1 MCLPVQFSVGC
12 SRWLWAGDAA
22 EASFSLH
29 THIYLYIS
37 VSVHTYMDVLDGLDN
52 CSKDEERK
60 QRNRQSGVSGH
71 SAGWC

>member
-1 MCLPVQFSVGC
+1 LVAPGGYGQVMLRRPPSP
-12 SRWLWAGDAA
+12 
-22 EASFSLH
+22 SLH